1 MRTKRNQKRT
11 KIEDLSW
18 PARAYLAVFCLHDH
32 DQTLSDGFILSE
44 VERLGLL
51 EMTDSEFAQFRR
63 RELLN
68 TSGSEGL
75 YLRGWRAR
83 LMSQCG

>member
-1 MRTKRNQKRT
+1 MLTKRNKKRT
-11 KIEDLSW
+11 KIEDLSR

-32 DQTLSDGFILSE
+32 DLTLSDEFVRSE

-51 EMTDSEFAQFRR
+51 EMTDAEFAEFRR

-68 TSGSEGL
+68 H
-75 YLRGWRAR
+75 
-83 LMSQCG
+83 